1 MLSHRTPTKPGELR
15 KNEPNPMGL
24 LAPIGKLVNHLTE
37 DLVLRIQKSNEVRIG
52 HPRSVVQA
60 MAVFECDRPTI
71 PFMES
76 RRRIWL
82 SKGRDF
88 AFAKRNEI
96 TLENQIDNPLSPKS
110 RRERVFSFDY
120 FLGEL
125 MAPCRIDSG
134 IPNNGDAQ
142 GEYEGRCC
150 ADWYDCEM
158 ER

>member
-1 MLSHRTPTKPGELR
+1 MP
-15 KNEPNPMGL
+15 
-24 LAPIGKLVNHLTE
+24 
-37 DLVLRIQKSNEVRIG
+37 DVRFGSEADIATSL
-52 HPRSVVQA
+52 HDVRYSP
-60 MAVFECDRPTI
+60 
-71 PFMES
+71 ES
-76 RRRIWL
+76 RHRL
-82 SKGRDF
+82 S
-88 AFAKRNEI
+88 AVEY
-96 TLENQIDNPLSPKS
+96 PLSPKS

-134 IPNNGDAQ
+134 IPSNGDAQ